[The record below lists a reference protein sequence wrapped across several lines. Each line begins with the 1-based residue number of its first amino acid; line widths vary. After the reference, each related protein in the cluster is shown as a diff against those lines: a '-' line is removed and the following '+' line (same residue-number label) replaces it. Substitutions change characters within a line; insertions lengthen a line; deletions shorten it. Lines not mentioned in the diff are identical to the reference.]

1 MICQI
6 CSSVSASWCLVL
18 PACCHFVTTDARV
31 HPLSIPFLAKMK
43 LSNVAQARRGPYG
56 SRLRATDVARRAPRG
71 ENFLAIWID
80 DLALPGAT

>member
-31 HPLSIPFLAKMK
+31 HPLSIPFLATMK
-43 LSNVAQARRGPYG
+43 LSTLRRPNEGHTVAG
-56 SRLRATDVARRAPRG
+56 
-71 ENFLAIWID
+71 
-80 DLALPGAT
+80 